1 MVVTVQCLCAYQEV
15 GVVKSQLYSIDSTV
29 IEKTQQ
35 SFDAAMLEGEVSIRN
50 GSALLVGVGGS
61 GKTHVL
67 AAILEED
74 APAIRESTP
83 CAKTPVRTVAHCKV
97 EVSDD
102 HFIRI
107 TDSHYSDLLVATSE
121 RLPQPVTT
129 TTTKAA
135 ATLETQIENLPLA
148 SSSVAKVDAVRD
160 KNTWCAR
167 RTMKREFLR
176 RKQEGLK
183 KKADLNDK
191 EIVDFR
197 DTGGQSMFHE
207 TLPVFISNT
216 MFGMVTVKLN
226 EKLDNYPKVE
236 YYIRGERV
244 GEPFDS
250 TFTHLETFRHCM
262 RVVQSTCDPQT
273 CPKIAFVGTHKDRQG
288 ECLDEDVKMK
298 EEELR
303 SIIPPILEDNI
314 VTFGDMLLLAVN
326 VKLPGDDDKEIMSML
341 RRKMMEEL
349 RKRKPSRIP
358 LRYVALELAFRRLAK
373 EQSKSVLS
381 KEKCFEIAVTYN
393 FDRESF
399 EAALKYLH
407 GLKLIFYYEE
417 VLPNVVFIDAQALL
431 DKITELVIHSL
442 AQHAKSSRKLL
453 GALKK
458 FVKCGI
464 VTMEILS
471 EFESHYVPNVF
482 RKEDLIVVFIHLKIM
497 AKVGDGEYL
506 MPCLLKRVQ
515 GLPRLVPGMS
525 SLIVPALLLY
535 FGPDGPQL
543 GVYCFLLSS
552 LITDAGWEL
561 LKEGRYPVQVCRNQA
576 KFKLPGKNPGCVT
589 ITDSF
594 SSFFHVAIEPPEDTS
609 DERIHQIYEEV
620 CPIIREAVLTG
631 IRKASLK
638 LNYTNSI
645 PEVAFPCSKH
655 EASGLHPA
663 VISSTGLLTCTSNS
677 RVCCEMTP
685 LHLLWFTNKGIKSED
700 VCILLV

>member
-1 MVVTVQCLCAYQEV
+1 M
-15 GVVKSQLYSIDSTV
+15 
-29 IEKTQQ
+29 
-35 SFDAAMLEGEVSIRN
+35 SIRN

-61 GKTHVL
+61 GKSHVL

-74 APAIRESTP
+74 APVIRESTP
-83 CAKTPVRTVAHCKV
+83 CTKTPVRTVTHCKA
-97 EVSDD
+97 EVSDTR
-102 HFIRI
+102 FVRI

-121 RLPQPVTT
+121 RLPKPIAT

-148 SSSVAKVDAVRD
+148 SSSVVNVDAVQD
-160 KNTWCAR
+160 NKTWCAR
-167 RTMKREFLR
+167 RAMKRELLR

-183 KKADLNDK
+183 KEADLNDK
-191 EIVDFR
+191 EIIDFR
-197 DTGGQSMFHE
+197 DTAGQSMFHE
-207 TLPVFISNT
+207 VLPVFVRNT

-226 EKLDNYPKVE
+226 EKLDSYPKID

-262 RVVQSTCDPQT
+262 RVIRSTCDPRT
-273 CPKIAFVGTHKDRQG
+273 PPKLAFVGTHKDLLG
-288 ECLDEDVKMK
+288 ECLDEDMEKK
-298 EEELR
+298 EKKLKG
-303 SIIPPILEDNI
+303 IIPPVLEDSI
-314 VTFGDMLLLAVN
+314 VTCGGSLLHAVN
-326 VKLPGDDDKEIMSML
+326 VKLPGDDDKKVISML
-341 RRKMMEEL
+341 RRKMIEEL

-358 LRYVALELAFRRLAK
+358 LRYVPLELAFRRLAK
-373 EQSKSVLS
+373 EQSKAVLS
-381 KEKCFEIAVTYN
+381 KEECFQIAGTYN

-407 GLKLIFYYEE
+407 GLNLIFYYED

-431 DKITELVIHSL
+431 DKITELIIHSL
-442 AQHAKSSRKLL
+442 AQHAKSTSDLF

-464 VTMEILS
+464 VTMDILS

-482 RKEDLIVVFIHLKIM
+482 RKDDLIKVFIHLRII

-506 MPCLLKRVQ
+506 MPCLLKRVKA
-515 GLPRLVPGMS
+515 LPRLMPGMS
-525 SLIVPALLLY
+525 SLVVVPALLFY

-552 LITDAGWEL
+552 LITDAGWKL
-561 LKEGRYPVQVCRNQA
+561 LKEGHYPVQVCRNQA
-576 KFKLPGKNPGCVT
+576 KFELPGGNPGCVT

-609 DERIHQIYEEV
+609 DERIHQIYEEE
-620 CPIIREAVLTG
+620 CSAIREAVLTG
-631 IRKASLK
+631 IRKALQK
-638 LNYTNSI
+638 LNYIKST
-645 PEVAFPCSKH
+645 PKVAFACSKH
-655 EASGLHPA
+655 ETTSLHPA
-663 VISSTGLLTCTSNS
+663 TVFGNDLLICTDNR

-685 LHLLWFTNKGIKSED
+685 LHQLWFNNKGNW
-700 VCILLV
+700 VV

>member
-1 MVVTVQCLCAYQEV
+1 MCVHIWKWVWSNH
-15 GVVKSQLYSIDSTV
+15 KLYSIDSTV
-29 IEKTQQ
+29 SEKTQQ

-50 GSALLVGVGGS
+50 GSALLMGVGGS

-67 AAILEED
+67 ATILEED

-102 HFIRI
+102 RFVRI

-135 ATLETQIENLPLA
+135 ATLETQIENLSLA

-160 KNTWCAR
+160 DKTWCAR
-167 RTMKREFLR
+167 RAMKREFLL

-207 TLPVFISNT
+207 TLPVFVRNT

-226 EKLDNYPKVE
+226 EKLDSYPKVE

-262 RVVQSTCDPQT
+262 RVVRSTCDPQT
-273 CPKIAFVGTHKDRQG
+273 CTKIAFVGTHNDRRG
-288 ECLDEDVKMK
+288 ECPDEDIKVK
-298 EEELR
+298 EEKLR
-303 SIIPPILEDNI
+303 SIIPPILEDSI
-314 VTFGDMLLLAVN
+314 VTFGDTLLLAVN
-326 VKLPGDDDKEIMSML
+326 VKSPGDDDKKIMSML
-341 RRKMMEEL
+341 RRKIMEEL
-349 RKRKPSRIP
+349 RKKKPSRIP

-381 KEKCFEIAVTYN
+381 KEECFEIAVTYN

-442 AQHAKSSRKLL
+442 SQHAKSSKKLL
-453 GALKK
+453 GGLKK

-482 RKEDLIVVFIHLKIM
+482 RKEDLIEVFIHLGIM

-506 MPCLLKRVQ
+506 MPCLLKRVE
-515 GLPRLVPGMS
+515 GLPHLVPG
-525 SLIVPALLLY
+525 IPALLFY

-552 LITDAGWEL
+552 LITYAGWEL
-561 LKEGRYPVQVCRNQA
+561 LKEGSYPVQVCRNQA

-609 DERIHQIYEEV
+609 DERIREIYEEV

-655 EASGLHPA
+655 KASGVHPA

-685 LHLLWFTNKGIKSED
+685 LHQLWFTNKGIKP
-700 VCILLV
+700 I

>member
-1 MVVTVQCLCAYQEV
+1 MVMVVTVQWCVHINKLH
-15 GVVKSQLYSIDSTV
+15 SIDSTV
-29 IEKTQQ
+29 SEKTQQ

-67 AAILEED
+67 AAVLEED

-102 HFIRI
+102 RFVRI

-135 ATLETQIENLPLA
+135 ATLETQIDNLPLA

-160 KNTWCAR
+160 EKTWCAR
-167 RTMKREFLR
+167 RAMKREFLR

-183 KKADLNDK
+183 KKADLSDK

-207 TLPVFISNT
+207 TLPVFVHNT

-226 EKLDNYPKVE
+226 EKLDSYPKVE

-250 TFTHLETFRHCM
+250 TFTHLETFHHCM
-262 RVVQSTCDPQT
+262 RVVRSTCDPQT
-273 CPKIAFVGTHKDRQG
+273 SPKLAFVGTHKDLQG
-288 ECLDEDVKMK
+288 ECPDEDVKMK
-298 EEELR
+298 EKRLKE
-303 SIIPPILEDNI
+303 IIPPVLEDSI
-314 VTFGDMLLLAVN
+314 VTCGGSLLHAVN
-326 VKLPGDDDKEIMSML
+326 VKLLGDDDKKIISML

-349 RKRKPSRIP
+349 RKKKPSRIP

-381 KEKCFEIAVTYN
+381 KEECFEIAVTYN
-393 FDRESF
+393 FDQESF

-442 AQHAKSSRKLL
+442 AQHSKSTSDLF

-471 EFESHYVPNVF
+471 EFKSHYIFNVF
-482 RKEDLIVVFIHLKIM
+482 RREDLIEVFIHLRIM
-497 AKVGDGEYL
+497 AKVGDEEYL
-506 MPCLLKRVQ
+506 MPCLLKRVK
-515 GLPRLVPGMS
+515 GLPCLVPGMS
-525 SLIVPALLLY
+525 SLVVPALLFY
-535 FGPDGPQL
+535 FGADGPQL

-552 LITDAGWEL
+552 LITDAGWKL

-576 KFKLPGKNPGCVT
+576 KFELPGGNPGCVT

-609 DERIHQIYEEV
+609 DERIREIYEEE
-620 CPIIREAVLTG
+620 CSTIREAVLTG
-631 IRKASLK
+631 IRKASQK
-638 LNYTNSI
+638 LNYITSI
-645 PEVAFPCSKH
+645 PKVAFACSKH
-655 EASGLHPA
+655 EATSFHPA
-663 VISSTGLLTCTSNS
+663 TVFGKDLLICTENR

-685 LHLLWFTNKGIKSED
+685 LHQLWFTNKGIKSEH
-700 VCILLV
+700 VCIVVV